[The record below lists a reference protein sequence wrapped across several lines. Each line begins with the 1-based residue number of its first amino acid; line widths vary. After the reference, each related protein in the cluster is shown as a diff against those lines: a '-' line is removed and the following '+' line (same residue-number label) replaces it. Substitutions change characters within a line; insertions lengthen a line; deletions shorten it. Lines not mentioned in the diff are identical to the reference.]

1 MATLGLAPLSQL
13 PVPPEVPMSLREK
26 LRVAK
31 AFHTEAVTVRNAGG
45 RVCAMSIGPRW
56 LVPRFVVV
64 ASPSGAHDVLAA
76 TSQSI
81 DKGADAHIQFR
92 LLLGKSLFS
101 MSNAEWKPRRR
112 TLQPIFTK
120 KHVAT
125 FARHMS
131 VSADL
136 LAADWLTAGRVD
148 LDQDARRLTMR
159 VLSRSVLGGDLGDR
173 ATGLGPDLNV
183 VLSAVTQR
191 VTSPVRSPFWLK
203 TPARRRALRA
213 RDSIHAVLDDAV
225 ARTRR
230 GESTDP
236 ELIQLLLDTRDPET
250 GAGLTAEQV
259 RDELFTFFLAGHD
272 TTATTITY
280 ALWALGHRLDLQARV
295 AEEARALGNHAATA
309 ADLPSLPYT
318 AQVVHEALRLCPP
331 APLVVRLARSDIAV
345 GDYRVPAGTNL
356 VVSMYAMHRD
366 PEIWG
371 EDAEVF
377 DPDRFSPHR
386 SEGRD
391 RWAFLPFGAGPRSC
405 IGDHFAMLEAT
416 IALATLLRTVEVESL
431 EDEFPLA
438 LPFTMTAG
446 GPIPAV
452 VRRREP

>member
-1 MATLGLAPLSQL
+1 MATLGLAPISQL

-31 AFHTEAVTVRNAGG
+31 APHTGSVDVRDAGG
-45 RVCAMSIGPRW
+45 QVCGISVGPRW
-56 LVPRFVVV
+56 LFPRFVMVT
-64 ASPSGAHDVLAA
+64 SPSGAHDVLAA
-76 TSQSI
+76 TSSSI
-81 DKGADAHIQFR
+81 DKGADVHIQFR
-92 LLLGKSLFS
+92 MLLGKSLFS
-101 MSNAEWKPRRR
+101 MSNREWKPRRR

-136 LAADWLTAGRVD
+136 LATDWVAAGQVD
-148 LDQDARRLTMR
+148 LDRDARQLTLR

-173 ATGLGPDLNV
+173 ATGLGPHLNV
-183 VLSAVTQR
+183 VLSAVMSR
-191 VTSPVRSPFWLK
+191 ATSPVKSPFWLK
-203 TPARRRALRA
+203 TPARRRAFRA
-213 RDSIHAVLDDAV
+213 RGAIYAALDDAV
-225 ARTRR
+225 ERTRR

-236 ELIQLLLDTRDPET
+236 ELIQLLLDTRDPES
-250 GAGLTAEQV
+250 GVGLTAEQI

-280 ALWALGHRLDLQARV
+280 ALWALGRRPDLQARV
-295 AEEARALGNHAATA
+295 ADEARALGDRAPTA
-309 ADLPSLPYT
+309 ADLPALPYT

-331 APLVVRLARSDIAV
+331 APMVGRLARSDVAV
-345 GDYRVPAGTNL
+345 AGYRISAGTNL

-366 PEIWG
+366 PDIWG
-371 EDAEVF
+371 EDAELF
-377 DPDRFSPHR
+377 DPDRFSPER
-386 SEGRD
+386 SVGRD
-391 RWAFLPFGAGPRSC
+391 RWAFIPFGAGPRSC

-416 IALATLLRTVEVESL
+416 VALATLLRTVEVESL